1 VGGKLLGVW
10 LAGRIL
16 RWARDEALVIG
27 WMLQTKG
34 LIMIVFASVLLD
46 KGVISQETFTA
57 LLMMGLVSTILT
69 VPIVKPRL
77 AGYPTWR

>member
-1 VGGKLLGVW
+1 
-10 LAGRIL
+10 
-16 RWARDEALVIG
+16 
-27 WMLQTKG
+27 
-34 LIMIVFASVLLD
+34 MIVFASVLLD
-46 KGVISQETFTA
+46 KEVISQETFTA